1 MPDRHLSVAGAPVK
15 CQFGD
20 RFLAVPRRVCAASPR
35 SRRQGGAP
43 AWTNDLDAGEERRR
57 LVAGEDHPGRV
68 RGRPGLSRSTN
79 RRRFGDMMIDGVSRG
94 AGRGGP
100 LGLSRPSSRGWR
112 QCLLGSRPR
121 RGASGDGQD
130 ADWVV
135 IARPPGHGGSGRRC
149 EGVLAEGAQP
159 VVTAAGQL
167 AGHRQRGALPAE
179 PVGDLTVVVV
189 VGAGGAGG
197 AAGGLIQ
204 RPAQQRRALAGQPPR

>member
-1 MPDRHLSVAGAPVK
+1 M
-15 CQFGD
+15 
-20 RFLAVPRRVCAASPR
+20 
-35 SRRQGGAP
+35 
-43 AWTNDLDAGEERRR
+43 

-68 RGRPGLSRSTN
+68 RERPGLSRSSN

-121 RGASGDGQD
+121 RGASGGR
-130 ADWVV
+130 AGR
-135 IARPPGHGGSGRRC
+135 RPGAGDRAAAGAVGSGRRRR

-167 AGHRQRGALPAE
+167 AGDRQRGALPAE